1 VLLMTSAPSPGP
13 WSAAR
18 PDLHLADLP
27 PVAIHPADIRL
38 VVVDLD
44 GTLLDGTGAM
54 PDETV
59 ATIRT
64 LRERGVA
71 FAPASGRQHAT
82 IARLFAEV
90 ADDLVVIAE
99 NGAYVTRD
107 GSEVSSHTLDLDWSR
122 GVVEHTR
129 LLERQGADLGVVVC
143 GKTSA
148 WIERTDEAFLAE
160 VERYYVQLTTTED
173 LTLVD
178 DEVLKLAVHD
188 FGDPTALTGPDLTA
202 FCAPQ
207 QVVVSGHHWVDVM
220 GAGVHKGLAVREL
233 QQALGIT
240 AAQTMAFGD
249 YLNDLEMLEAAE
261 HSYAMA
267 NAHPAVLRAARH
279 VAPPNTEDGVLRTLR
294 AVFDL

>member
-1 VLLMTSAPSPGP
+1 MTSPTPTDRAPSP
-13 WSAAR
+13 R
-18 PDLHLADLP
+18 PD
-27 PVAIHPADIRL
+27 DIRL

-44 GTLLDGTGAM
+44 GTLLDGDGAM
-54 PDETV
+54 PAETV
-59 ATIRT
+59 ATIRA

-82 IARLFAEV
+82 IARLFSEV
-90 ADDLVVIAE
+90 EDGLVVIAE

-107 GSEVSSHTLDLDWSR
+107 GAEVSSHTLDLDWSR
-122 GVVEHTR
+122 TVVERTR
-129 LLERQGADLGVVVC
+129 HLESRGVDLGVVLC
-143 GKTSA
+143 GRSSA
-148 WIERTDEAFLAE
+148 WIERTDDVFLAE
-160 VERYYVQLTTTED
+160 VERYYARLSTTDD
-173 LTLVD
+173 LTRVD

-188 FGDPTALTGPDLTA
+188 FGDPTALTGPDLAA

-220 GAGVHKGLAVREL
+220 GVGVHKGLAVRDL
-233 QQALGIT
+233 QRALGIT

-267 NAHPAVLRAARH
+267 NAHPTVLGAARH
-279 VAPPNTEDGVLRTLR
+279 VAPANTEDGVLRTLR
-294 AVFDL
+294 EVFDL